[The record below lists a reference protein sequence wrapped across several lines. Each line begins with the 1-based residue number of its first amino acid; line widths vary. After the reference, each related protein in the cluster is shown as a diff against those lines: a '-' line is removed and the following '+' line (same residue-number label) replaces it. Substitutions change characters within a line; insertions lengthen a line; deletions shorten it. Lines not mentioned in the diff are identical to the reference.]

1 MIIKE
6 VISDKY
12 AEQLYALFERKKWR
26 IEEIGKYSVYDRFCE
41 RLAELENDTQRDLI
55 LDLTENFLWV
65 NSGMYEKYLIDAFD
79 KLFHDEDWKQRTYKY
94 IFPFL
99 WLPILIMKQLI
110 KGIY

>member
-12 AEQLYALFERKKWR
+12 AEQLYSLFERKKWR

-65 NSGMYEKYLIDAFD
+65 NSGMYMSIAS
-79 KLFHDEDWKQRTYKY
+79 RTG
-94 IFPFL
+94 F
-99 WLPILIMKQLI
+99 
-110 KGIY
+110 